1 MTTLAPA
8 PVPLAVRFTRGK
20 IGRITHV
27 PDLPVTVHPDAD
39 GDPDWDRLCED
50 VEAYARRHLC
60 SNDVRAV
67 LGLLTTPEPGQP
79 KYLGQV
85 YVGGF
90 RLVATWTLHAPV
102 AFPRK
107 DQP

>member
-1 MTTLAPA
+1 MTLTAPT

-20 IGRITHV
+20 IGRRTGV

-39 GDPDWDRLCED
+39 GHPDWDRLCGD
-50 VEAYARRHLC
+50 VEAYARRHLG
-60 SNDVRAV
+60 SRDVDVA
-67 LGLLTTPEPGQP
+67 LGLLHDPEPGQS

-90 RLVATWTLHAPV
+90 RLVATWTLHAPNG
-102 AFPRK
+102 AAR
-107 DQP
+107 